1 MTKIAKNLNFVDHE
15 AEEVFEGSDLQRT
28 AVEVDL
34 LKAFIDKCD
43 EEDPVQEAAFEEK
56 VSDDEARLQ
65 SKANRQKRLK
75 DKVLKDKHY
84 KRGAAGKT
92 KGVAM
97 PVCEMKKIQRT
108 MPKDEYRERAI
119 RGEFQSPLQENQDR
133 RAYRLYNS
141 RPQEVRSTEKIQL
154 KKNSFREEEPVMEEF
169 SVQEEVMETPPYFS
183 TIEFNLNGH
192 PMRMC
197 LASSAMNYRRR

>member
-1 MTKIAKNLNFVDHE
+1 MARDKYKTRLFDEE
-15 AEEVFEGSDLQRT
+15 AFEGSDLQRSEI
-28 AVEVDL
+28 EVDL
-34 LKAFIDKCD
+34 VKAFIDKCD
-43 EEDPVQEAAFEEK
+43 EEDPCEETSPAEEI
-56 VSDDEARLQ
+56 SDDEARMQ

-84 KRGAAGKT
+84 KRGAVGKT

-97 PVCEMKKIQRT
+97 PVCEMKKLQRE
-108 MPKDEYRERAI
+108 MPRDEYRERAS
-119 RGEFQSPLQENQDR
+119 RGEFQSPLQVNQDR
-133 RAYRLYNS
+133 RAYRQYNS
-141 RPQEVRSTEKIQL
+141 KPKEVRSTEKVQL

-183 TIEFNLNGH
+183 TIEFNLNGQ

-197 LASSAMNYRRR
+197 LASSAMNYRGR